1 MSIDDMLQALL
12 YRVSNGIDRCFESAA
27 KMHQVAHQDA
37 SRGKIVKSPSNAH
50 VHTCQ
55 LEVLI
60 FARFF

>member
-1 MSIDDMLQALL
+1 MLLALL
-12 YRVSNGIDRCFESAA
+12 YRVSNGIDRCFEAPP
-27 KMHQVAHQDA
+27 HQVSHQEDA
-37 SRGKIVKSPSNAH
+37 SARGKIVKSPSDAH